1 MTRLAVLADV
11 HGNLP
16 ALQAVIAD
24 MEQFK
29 VDQVVVA
36 GDSINW
42 GPFSREALEIISA
55 LKWALIR
62 GNNEYYALDHGA
74 CRAPAHWSAFTL
86 PPILRE
92 QLGDQ
97 WLNIV
102 ACLPDTLSVRFP
114 DAPPIKVIHGIPGNP
129 WVAIFPN
136 STADEVRN
144 WLEDI
149 EENTVISAHSHI
161 PMERHVG
168 RWHIFNPGS
177 VGVPLDGEFSASYM
191 ILLGDQRGWQLEA
204 HRRVP
209 FDYDALYKKFEYDN
223 FLGRAGVTAALVVE
237 EFRSARLRLQPF
249 IVWKLQNHAETP
261 DSFELLAEFLALE
274 DISPYVPPA
283 YRSLDGSLHRD

>member
-42 GPFSREALEIISA
+42 GPFSREALEIITA
-55 LKWALIR
+55 FKWALIR

-86 PPILRE
+86 PPILRK
-92 QLGDQ
+92 QLGDH

-102 ACLPDTLSVRFP
+102 ACLPDTLSLRFP

-136 STADEVRN
+136 RLQTRSETGLKTSKRTLSSVP
-144 WLEDI
+144 
-149 EENTVISAHSHI
+149 TVIS
-161 PMERHVG
+161 RWKRQVG
-168 RWHIFNPGS
+168 RWQIFNPGF
-177 VGVPLDGEFSASYM
+177 VGVPLDGAFSASYM
-191 ILLGDQRGWQLEA
+191 ILQGDQRGWQLEA
-204 HRRVP
+204 HRRIP
-209 FDYDALYKKFEYDN
+209 FDYDALYKKFEHDN

-237 EFRSARLRLQPF
+237 EFRSAQLRLHPY
-249 IVWKLQNHAETP
+249 IVWKRQNHAATP
-261 DSFELLAEFLALE
+261 NSFELLAEFLALE
-274 DISPYVPPA
+274 DISGYVPPA
-283 YRSLDGSLHRD
+283 YRSLDGSLHHD